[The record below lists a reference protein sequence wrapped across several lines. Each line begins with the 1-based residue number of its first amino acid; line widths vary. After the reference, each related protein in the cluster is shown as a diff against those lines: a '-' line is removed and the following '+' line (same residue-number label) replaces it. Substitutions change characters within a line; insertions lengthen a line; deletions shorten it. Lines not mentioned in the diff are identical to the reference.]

1 MRVAQRAY
9 CTGTLFAVA
18 VTPLPRVVDYAVIDG
33 GPRFE
38 AYEKRECTE
47 HGFEEFFHFYI
58 SFLVRGPPGPPIFY
72 ESRASSCLKMT
83 PMKVS
88 A

>member
-1 MRVAQRAY
+1 MRVAQRVY

-18 VTPLPRVVDYAVIDG
+18 VTPLSRVVDYAVIDG

-38 AYEKRECTE
+38 SYENGECVE

-58 SFLVRGPPGPPIFY
+58 SFLVRGPEGPLYFT
-72 ESRASSCLKMT
+72 RAELRA
-83 PMKVS
+83 V
-88 A
+88 